1 MKCSKCGEEC
11 RENQAFCLRCGTPIQ
26 VVPDFNLIEAELAN
40 NVGKLMKEEKQKAG
54 SENRSRDLD
63 YLEDEQYVTKNY
75 IPREKRMSQTGGT
88 RRLAEPSV
96 TQTDFLVDGT
106 GFSEQTPKSSKNSK
120 HQPNRQE
127 DIKREK
133 KIFKIKLAIFSIFVI
148 IILTIA
154 VLLLKGVSGTGNK
167 ESFASKYNQGY
178 DYYTAKA
185 YNEALTEFL
194 AAKKVTD
201 SKEDKIKV
209 NKSLL
214 ATYEKLGSRDLD
226 MIEILKELIGLEPK
240 EAEYYDELAQLYDKN
255 EMIDELD
262 AFLNSVTDVSI
273 SSKLSEYSVSAPQ
286 FSQKEGV
293 YDTYISIKLS
303 STGRS
308 TIYYTIDGSEPT
320 ASSTQY
326 TEEIK
331 LNSQGTYTIK
341 ALAVNEKGISSKVVT
356 KNYEIKPSII
366 EAPAVT
372 PSSGEYTTA
381 ANITV
386 NVPEGMKCYYTYGET
401 SAIPT
406 AADKLYTEP
415 VPMLRG
421 KYIFSAVLIDA
432 DGKTSEVTQNVYQLT
447 IPRNVEY
454 SSALTLLESYLIQ
467 NQIAVKAEDGTLMKS
482 NQAKIK
488 FSYNSIKNIN
498 NNEYYVINLEELND
512 SQQVVSTEHFGVD
525 TVTGSV
531 AKLIADTEHA
541 GLYKI
546 TE

>member
-1 MKCSKCGEEC
+1 M
-11 RENQAFCLRCGTPIQ
+11 
-26 VVPDFNLIEAELAN
+26 
-40 NVGKLMKEEKQKAG
+40 
-54 SENRSRDLD
+54 
-63 YLEDEQYVTKNY
+63 
-75 IPREKRMSQTGGT
+75 
-88 RRLAEPSV
+88 
-96 TQTDFLVDGT
+96 
-106 GFSEQTPKSSKNSK
+106 
-120 HQPNRQE
+120 
-127 DIKREK
+127 
-133 KIFKIKLAIFSIFVI
+133 
-148 IILTIA
+148 
-154 VLLLKGVSGTGNK
+154 
-167 ESFASKYNQGY
+167 
-178 DYYTAKA
+178 
-185 YNEALTEFL
+185 
-194 AAKKVTD
+194 
-201 SKEDKIKV
+201 
-209 NKSLL
+209 
-214 ATYEKLGSRDLD
+214 
-226 MIEILKELIGLEPK
+226 
-240 EAEYYDELAQLYDKN
+240 
-255 EMIDELD
+255 
-262 AFLNSVTDVSI
+262 
-273 SSKLSEYSVSAPQ
+273 
-286 FSQKEGV
+286 
-293 YDTYISIKLS
+293 
-303 STGRS
+303 
-308 TIYYTIDGSEPT
+308 
-320 ASSTQY
+320 
-326 TEEIK
+326 
-331 LNSQGTYTIK
+331 
-341 ALAVNEKGISSKVVT
+341 NEKGISSKVVT

-406 AADKLYTEP
+406 AADKIYTEP